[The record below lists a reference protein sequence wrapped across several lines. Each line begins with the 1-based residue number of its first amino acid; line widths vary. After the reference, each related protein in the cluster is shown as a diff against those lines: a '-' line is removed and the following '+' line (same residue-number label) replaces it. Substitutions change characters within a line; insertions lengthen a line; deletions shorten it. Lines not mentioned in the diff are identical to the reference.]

1 MRRSLFLVVFS
12 LAGAM
17 LVLFIVLPLVSTLL
31 STSPFAFIQ
40 ALGDPEIGSS
50 LGLTFA
56 ASGIATIFGLLTG
69 LPLAYLLAR
78 ASFPGKRLVE
88 SIVDLPIVIPH
99 TAAGIALLLVFGS
112 EGILGKGFASIGL
125 IFTDTLAGI
134 VVAMA
139 FVSLPYLVN
148 LCRES
153 FALVEPEMERAA
165 LVDGA
170 SPWQA
175 FWYVTLP
182 QAWRGVLSGVLM
194 MWARGISEFGAVV
207 ILAYNP
213 KIVPVLVYERFEGLG
228 LTAAQP
234 VALLLILV
242 VLAVF
247 ILLRSSLIYRKDRSA
262 R

>member
-1 MRRSLFLVVFS
+1 MRRPLFPVIFV
-12 LAGAM
+12 LAGAI
-17 LVLFIVLPLVSTLL
+17 LVLFVVLPLASTLF
-31 STSPFAFIQ
+31 STTPLAFIQ
-40 ALGDPEIGSS
+40 ALGDPEIGNS
-50 LGLTFA
+50 LQLTFT

-78 ASFPGKRLVE
+78 GRFPGKRLVE

-112 EGILGKGFASIGL
+112 QGILGKRFASIGL
-125 IFTDTLAGI
+125 IFTDSLAGI

-153 FALVEPEMERAA
+153 FALIEPEMERVA

-182 QAWRGVLSGVLM
+182 QAWRGVLSGILM

-213 KIVPVLVYERFEGLG
+213 KIIPVLVYERFEELG
-228 LTAAQP
+228 LPAAQP

-247 ILLRSSLIYRKDRSA
+247 ILLRSSLVYRKEQ
-262 R
+262 

>member
-1 MRRSLFLVVFS
+1 MRRSLFLVIFS
-12 LAGAM
+12 MAGAV
-17 LVLFIVLPLVSTLL
+17 LVLFVVMPLVSTLFA
-31 STSPFAFIQ
+31 TSPLAFIQ
-40 ALGDPEIGSS
+40 ALDDPEIGRS
-50 LGLTFA
+50 LELTFA
-56 ASGIATIFGLLTG
+56 ASGIATLFGLLTG

-78 ASFPGKRLVE
+78 GHFTGKRLLE

-112 EGILGKGFASIGL
+112 QGILGKRFASVGL
-125 IFTDTLAGI
+125 MFTDTLAGI

-153 FALVEPEMERAA
+153 FALIEPEMERAA

-182 QAWRGVLSGVLM
+182 QARRGVLSGILM

-213 KIVPVLVYERFEGLG
+213 KIIPVLIFERFEGLG

-242 VLAVF
+242 VLIVF
-247 ILLRSSLIYRKDRSA
+247 ILLRSSLVFRKER
-262 R
+262 